1 MITIIKYRCYSGTE
15 FIIAMSGDT
24 PLIEGAI
31 SKAKD
36 RVAELGISAYERRE
50 KAEQDGTIKHD
61 PGRSIDGFPQWQDIY
76 QEELKAVGIAS
87 NTQSNI
93 VCYATQPFE
102 KYEQKLMKRM
112 ESKHEN

>member
-15 FIIAMSGDT
+15 FIIAMSGDA

-36 RVAELGISAYERRE
+36 RIAELGISAYERRE
-50 KAEQDGTIKHD
+50 KEERDGIQHE
-61 PGRSIDGFPQWQDIY
+61 PGTVIVGFPQWQDIY

-112 ESKHEN
+112 GSKHEN